1 MDNPP
6 EPKSKTEWETASLIA
21 ALQRRLEKVTDQR
34 DYHRGRERAA
44 RKMLAETE
52 AHARELHEALEQIE
66 RYSTED
72 HVQRRARAA
81 LSHE

>member
-1 MDNPP
+1 
-6 EPKSKTEWETASLIA
+6 
-21 ALQRRLEKVTDQR
+21 
-34 DYHRGRERAA
+34 
-44 RKMLAETE
+44 MLAETE